1 METLINQLVTD
12 VQEAFAING
21 TYSDIVIKEIYE
33 IYPKISYPAIT
44 IEEIENEDNQQYF
57 DETERV
63 TNLGYQFTIHA
74 EQSRDKTAVQNVR
87 EIANIL
93 DTYLKEPKYR
103 CLRRIGSLTIVPLNN
118 DKNVMLCYLRYD
130 CCVEVDTNTIY
141 RRY

>member
-1 METLINQLVTD
+1 METLINQLVID

-118 DKNVMLCYLRYD
+118 DKNVMLGYLRYD

>member
-1 METLINQLVTD
+1 METLINQLVED
-12 VQEAFAING
+12 VQKTFATTDN
-21 TYSDIVIKEIYE
+21 YSDVIVKEIYE

-44 IEEIENEDNQQYF
+44 IEEIENEDNQQFF

-74 EQSRDKTAVQNVR
+74 EQSRDKTAIQNVR

-93 DTYLKEPKYR
+93 DTYLKGVKYR
-103 CLRRIGSLTIVPLNN
+103 CLRRVGSLTIVPMNN
-118 DKNVMLCYLRYD
+118 DKNVMLGYLRYN

>member
-74 EQSRDKTAVQNVR
+74 EQSRDKTAIQNVR

-118 DKNVMLCYLRYD
+118 DKNVMLGYLRYD